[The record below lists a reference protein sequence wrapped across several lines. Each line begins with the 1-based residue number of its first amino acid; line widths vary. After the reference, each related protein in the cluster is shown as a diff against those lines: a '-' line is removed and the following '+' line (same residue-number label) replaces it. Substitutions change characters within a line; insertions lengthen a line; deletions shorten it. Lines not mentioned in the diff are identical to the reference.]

1 MGDDRLGA
9 ACGVPSTSFGALGSL
24 WPDAGGH
31 PGREDAS
38 PNLNLRVSRVSN
50 SNLPIREEGGYF
62 LPEFRLKT
70 SIPLQNL
77 KLFFGL
83 EALSRRTRL
92 LRLENQLIYL
102 RGSVGG
108 LIYRRRTAGRNFK
121 RRACRGAE

>member
-9 ACGVPSTSFGALGSL
+9 AACQARLFWALGSL
-24 WPDAGGH
+24 LPDAEGR

-38 PNLNLRVSRVSN
+38 PNLSLRVARVSN
-50 SNLPIREEGGYF
+50 SDLPIREEGGYF

-83 EALSRRTRL
+83 EAPRRRTRL
-92 LRLENQLIYL
+92 LRLETPLIIYL

-108 LIYRRRTAGRNFK
+108 LIYRRRAAGRNFK